1 MSDKMDKKITL
12 EGTEVPDVL
21 YNYTINM
28 WEEGTEKLTQG
39 LSSLAFKKNSGDSQP
54 RVMLPAFVIL
64 PPPPPELLS

>member
-12 EGTEVPDVL
+12 EGTEVPDVH

-39 LSSLAFKKNSGDSQP
+39 LSSLAFKKK
-54 RVMLPAFVIL
+54 
-64 PPPPPELLS
+64 